1 VFVAGG
7 TGLAPI
13 MSMLRSLAATEPDAV
28 ATLVFGNTN
37 AGDLFFG
44 REIAELTKVL
54 PGLIVHRSL
63 MNPGPDWDGDVGLV
77 TDALETHIDTP
88 QAHTYYLCGPPP
100 MIAATKEL
108 LAARGVPRTQIFE
121 ETFIPSG
128 TGSR

>member
-1 VFVAGG
+1 
-7 TGLAPI
+7 

-54 PGLIVHRSL
+54 PGLIVHRCL
-63 MNPGPDWDGDVGLV
+63 MNPGPDWDGEVGLV
-77 TDALETHIDTP
+77 TDALETQIETP
-88 QAHTYYLCGPPP
+88 PAHTYYLCGPPP

-108 LAARGVPRTQIFE
+108 LAARGVPRTQIYE